1 MSAGG
6 TGSSASAI
14 TALKSD
20 ATLKKID
27 FQPFPANIR
36 AKADAKVPELAQLV
50 ALGSSAVEDI
60 LNEFRRPPGLTDD
73 VELSLLAYA
82 LEKIGDTRAIPV
94 LATWLDNYM
103 FAGSGGWTSEFVTH
117 TIKVLQRQ
125 SGLNTRNYTYLVDE
139 KFDALLQQLWDSGY
153 EISKIGT
160 TRVLPHD
167 AAAVRGMIAQAGGI
181 NALASFSKHA
191 TSR

>member
-1 MSAGG
+1 MLCLVYAGCALLPACGGGSGGDTSSAGPTQPATAVSAGG

-27 FQPFPANIR
+27 LQPFPANIR

-82 LEKIGDTRAIPV
+82 LEKIGDTQNDLV
-94 LATWLDNYM
+94 CD
-103 FAGSGGWTSEFVTH
+103 
-117 TIKVLQRQ
+117 
-125 SGLNTRNYTYLVDE
+125 LNLGTG
-139 KFDALLQQLWDSGY
+139 QL
-153 EISKIGT
+153 
-160 TRVLPHD
+160 
-167 AAAVRGMIAQAGGI
+167 
-181 NALASFSKHA
+181 
-191 TSR
+191 